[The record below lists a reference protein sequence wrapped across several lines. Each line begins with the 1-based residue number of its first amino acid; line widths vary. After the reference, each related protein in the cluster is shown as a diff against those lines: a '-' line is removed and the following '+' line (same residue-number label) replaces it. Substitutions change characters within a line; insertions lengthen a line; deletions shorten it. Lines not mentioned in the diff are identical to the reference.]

1 MANNKLNG
9 WALTLLRLILGII
22 FAYHGYI
29 KLFLPGGFKGTANFF
44 IAIGI
49 PLPVYSALLV
59 SVAEFIGGILL
70 LIGLLTRLASLILII
85 EMLVALF
92 KVHLKQGFFIST
104 TAYGYEFILLILAAL
119 VVVLV
124 NGAGKLSVGKKFK
137 NKHLQ

>member
-44 IAIGI
+44 IAIDI

-70 LIGLLTRLASLILII
+70 LIGLLTRWASLILII